1 MPHGT
6 HNATVGARRWDDSL
20 YVRSINRSSSDAAA
34 AGGFLA
40 QAEGGIGSDLGAAK
54 DSLEG
59 EAHGEFEA
67 GAEEAEEVPH
77 GGVEEG
83 VN

>member
-6 HNATVGARRWDDSL
+6 HNTTIGARCWDDSL
-20 YVRSINRSSSDAAA
+20 YVRSINRRSSDAA

-40 QAEGGIGSDLGAAK
+40 QAEGGIGSNLGAAK

-77 GGVEEG
+77 GRVEEG